1 MPPPRSSFEYKKIE
15 PPKGLKDVPRFLRE
29 LLGGFFSRMI
39 YIIKLVWE
47 TGPWIMIVMSL
58 IALFQGVMPIV
69 SSYVSRYLLNALQK
83 GYNNFDTLN
92 EFFEITVSADSVVF
106 LLIFMFTLRILNS
119 IVGQISVA
127 VLRVSSEKLV
137 KSVKVRIMR
146 KARELDIAAFD
157 QPAFYEKLENAN
169 REAGHR
175 PIQILNST
183 FTIVSTFIKLIS
195 YVVILSTAPG
205 LWWASIVMVV
215 VSIPS
220 AIINFTFR
228 RKNFYYM
235 RWRSKER
242 RQMNYF
248 SDIMVNK
255 DIAKEVR
262 IFGLADSFIDKYVKV
277 YQYYYSGIKKLVLTE
292 NAWHVVIAVISAI
305 TNCVFFGTI
314 AFMVLTGRILLGD
327 YTLYTDSLTSIATNV
342 ASLISTSA
350 SIYEGTLFIDN
361 LISFMEEKQ
370 SVIPLDE
377 KNPEKVK
384 HGSPHTIEFRNV
396 SFSYPGTERAVIRNV
411 NLKFNPGETV
421 VLVGLNGAGK
431 TTLIKLLTRL
441 YDPTEGVILLDG
453 KDIRSYDVQEV
464 YKTFGII
471 FQDFGKYAVTVS
483 ENIAF
488 GDVEREQDPEKI
500 RYAAEQAD
508 ALDYISR
515 LPNGFDTP
523 LMRHFEQNGIEL
535 SIGQWQK
542 LAIARAFY
550 SENDILILDEP
561 TASLDAIAE
570 QEIFNQ
576 FDQLRRDKMSIF
588 VSHRLS
594 SATIASKIVV
604 LEYGA
609 VVEEG
614 THKELMEKRGKYY
627 ELFSTQAKRYIE
639 SNKEIAKNADNK

>member
-1 MPPPRSSFEYKKIE
+1 MKGSVFMPPPRSDFEYKKVE
-15 PPKGLKDVPRFLRE
+15 PPKGLKDVPRFLSE
-29 LLGGFFSRMI
+29 LFGGFFGRMI
-39 YIIKLVWE
+39 YIVKLVWE

-58 IALFQGVMPIV
+58 IALFQGVIPIL
-69 SSYVSRYLLNALQK
+69 SSYISRYLLNALQR
-83 GYNNFDTLN
+83 GFNTYDTLD
-92 EFFEITVSADSVVF
+92 EFFAFSVSADSVLF
-106 LLIFMFTLRILNS
+106 LLIFMFVIKILS
-119 IVGQISVA
+119 SVVSQIDSA
-127 VLRVSSEKLV
+127 VLRISGEKIV
-137 KSVKVRIMR
+137 RCVKVRIMK

-183 FTIVSTFIKLIS
+183 FTIISTFIKLIS
-195 YVVILSTAPG
+195 YIIILSTAPG
-205 LWWASIVMVV
+205 LWWASIVMVI
-215 VSIPS
+215 VSVPS
-220 AIINFTFR
+220 AVINFTFR
-228 RKNFYYM
+228 RKNFFYM
-235 RWRSKER
+235 RWKSKER
-242 RQMNYF
+242 RQMNYY

-255 DIAKEVR
+255 DIAKEIR
-262 IFGLADSFIDKYVKV
+262 IFGLADSFIGKFNEVYKV
-277 YQYYYSGIKKLVLTE
+277 YYAGIRKLVLTE
-292 NAWHVVIAVISAI
+292 NLWHVAIAVISAI
-305 TNCVFFGTI
+305 TNCVFFAYI
-314 AFMVLTGRILLGD
+314 AFMVLTGRILIGD
-327 YTLYTDSLTSIATNV
+327 YSLYTDSLTSIAANV

-350 SIYEGTLFIDN
+350 TVYEGTLFIDN
-361 LISFMEEKQ
+361 LISFMDEKQ
-370 SVIPLDE
+370 SVVPLDE
-377 KNPEKVK
+377 KKPEMVR
-384 HGSPHTIEFRNV
+384 HGEPHTIEFCNV
-396 SFSYPGTERAVIRNV
+396 SFSYPGTDRPVIKNV

-441 YDPTEGVILLDG
+441 YDPTDGVIKLDG
-453 KDIRSYDVQEV
+453 KDIRSYDVEDL

-488 GDVEREQDPEKI
+488 GNVYRKLDREKLM
-500 RYAAEQAD
+500 YAARQAD
-508 ALDYISR
+508 ASDYIER
-515 LPNGFDTP
+515 LPNGFETP
-523 LMRHFEQNGIEL
+523 LMRHFEPNGIEL

-576 FDQLRRDKMSIF
+576 FDMLRKDKMSIF

-614 THKELMEKRGKYY
+614 THKELMEKKGKYY

-639 SNKEIAKNADNK
+639 SRDEV

>member
-1 MPPPRSSFEYKKIE
+1 MPPPRSNFEYDKIM
-15 PPKGLKDVPRFLRE
+15 PPKNIRDIPRYLKQ

-39 YIIKLVWE
+39 YITHLVWE

-58 IALFQGVMPIV
+58 VALFQGIMPII
-69 SSYVSRYLLNALQK
+69 SSYISRYLLNALQNGFQK
-83 GYNNFDTLN
+83 YESLDQ
-92 EFFEITVSADSVVF
+92 FFEFSFALDNVLF
-106 LLIFMFTLRILNS
+106 LLIFMFIFRILNN
-119 IVGQISVA
+119 VVNQINSA
-127 VLRVSSEKLV
+127 VLRISGENIV
-137 KSVKVRIMR
+137 KCVKIRIMK
-146 KARELDIAAFD
+146 KAKELDISAFD

-183 FTIVSTFIKLIS
+183 FTIISTFIRLIS
-195 YVVILSTAPG
+195 YVIILSTAPG
-205 LWWASIVMVV
+205 LWWASIVMVII
-215 VSIPS
+215 SIPS
-220 AIINFTFR
+220 AIINFAYR
-228 RKNFYYM
+228 RKNFFYM
-235 RWRSKER
+235 RWKSKER
-242 RQMNYF
+242 RQMNYY

-255 DIAKEVR
+255 DVAKEIR
-262 IFGLADSFIDKYVKV
+262 IFGLSDSFISKFTQV
-277 YQYYYSGIKKLVLTE
+277 YQVYYAGIKKLVLTE
-292 NAWHVVIAVISAI
+292 NAWHIAIAILSAV
-305 TNCVFFGTI
+305 TNCIFFAAI
-314 AFMVLTGRILLGD
+314 AFMVLAGRILIGD
-327 YTLYTDSLTSIATNV
+327 YTLYTEALTSIASNV
-342 ASLISTSA
+342 ASLIGTSA

-361 LISFMEEKQ
+361 LISFMDEKQ
-370 SVIPLDE
+370 SVVPLCKD
-377 KNPEKVK
+377 KPERVR
-384 HGSPHTIEFRNV
+384 HGAPHTIEFCNV
-396 SFSYPGTERAVIRNV
+396 SFAYPGTDRNVIKNV
-411 NLKFNPGETV
+411 NLKFSPGETV

-453 KDIRSYDVQEV
+453 KDIRSYDVGDI

-471 FQDFGKYAVTVS
+471 FQDFGKYAVTVG

-488 GDVEREQDPEKI
+488 GDVDKEIDSQKI
-500 RYAAEQAD
+500 ISAAKQSD
-508 ALDYISR
+508 AEDYINR
-515 LPNGFDTP
+515 LPNGYETP

-576 FDQLRRDKMSIF
+576 FDRLRKDKMSIF

-614 THKELMEKRGKYY
+614 THRDLMEKNGKYY
-627 ELFSTQAKRYIE
+627 QLFSTQEKRYIE
-639 SNKEIAKNADNK
+639 SKDEV

>member
-1 MPPPRSSFEYKKIE
+1 MMPTPRSNFEYQKIE
-15 PPKGLKDVPRFLRE
+15 PPKRISEVPAYLKAI
-29 LLGGFFSRMI
+29 LGGFFTRMI

-58 IALFQGVMPIV
+58 VAIFQGVLPII
-69 SSYVSRYLLNALQK
+69 SSYVSRYLLNALQLGFSK
-83 GYNNFDTLN
+83 YSSAK
-92 EFFEITVSADSVVF
+92 EFFDFSFASDSVLF
-106 LLIFMFTLRILNS
+106 LLIFMFVLKILGS
-119 IVGQISVA
+119 LVGQIDSA
-127 VLRVSSEKLV
+127 VLRISGENIV
-137 KSVKVRIMR
+137 KCVKVRIMN
-146 KARELDIAAFD
+146 KAKELDMAAFD

-183 FTIVSTFIKLIS
+183 FVIISNIIKLIS
-195 YVVILSTAPG
+195 YIVILSTAPG

-215 VSIPS
+215 VSVPS

-228 RKNFYYM
+228 RKNFFYM
-235 RWRSKER
+235 RWKSKER
-242 RQMNYF
+242 RQMNYY

-262 IFGLADSFIDKYVKV
+262 IFGLSDSFIGKYIDVYKV
-277 YQYYYSGIKKLVLTE
+277 YYAGIRKLVLTE
-292 NAWHVVIAVISAI
+292 NAWHIVIALISAV
-305 TNCVFFGTI
+305 TNCVFFAYI
-314 AFMVLTGRILLGD
+314 AILVLTGKILIGD
-327 YTLYTDSLTSIATNV
+327 YSLYTESLTAIAGNV
-342 ASLISTSA
+342 AALISTSA
-350 SIYEGTLFIDN
+350 SVYEGTLFIDN
-361 LISFMEEKQ
+361 LMSFMEEKQ
-370 SVIPLDE
+370 SIVPLDE
-377 KNPEKVK
+377 KKPERINY
-384 HGSPHTIEFRNV
+384 GAPHTIEFCNV
-396 SFSYPGTERAVIRNV
+396 SFSYPGTERPVIKNV

-453 KDIRSYDVQEV
+453 KDIRSYDVSEL
-464 YKTFGII
+464 YKIFGII

-488 GDVEREQDPEKI
+488 GDVEREIDPEKV
-500 RYAAEQAD
+500 RFAAEQAD
-508 ALDYISR
+508 ASDYISR
-515 LPNGFDTP
+515 LPDGYDTP
-523 LMRHFEQNGIEL
+523 LMRHFEKNGTEL

-542 LAIARAFY
+542 LAVARAFY

-576 FDQLRRDKMSIF
+576 FDMLRKDKMSIF

-614 THKELMEKRGKYY
+614 THKQLMEKKGKYY

-639 SNKEIAKNADNK
+639 SENEI